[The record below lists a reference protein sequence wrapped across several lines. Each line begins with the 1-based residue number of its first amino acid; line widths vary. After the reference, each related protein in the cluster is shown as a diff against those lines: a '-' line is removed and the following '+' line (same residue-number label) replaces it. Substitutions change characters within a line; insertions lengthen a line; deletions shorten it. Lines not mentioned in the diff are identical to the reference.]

1 MRTMATAAAL
11 ALVLVL
17 AGCGDDGG
25 GDVTDAAEEAVEEAT
40 DAAEEATDAA
50 GEAADDAADDVQGM
64 ADDMAD
70 DLEEMQDEMGGGSAT
85 LTIGDQT
92 WEFDSVLCAR
102 GAEETGRDDTP
113 FVLSSIQDGLQ
124 LDATINTEFGHSVSI
139 NDITDFENPSVAWS
153 AGGPLGALSGG
164 DDEIIQVDGDQVTVE
179 ADFVDDTG
187 DAMETTPGTL
197 TATCP

>member
-1 MRTMATAAAL
+1 MRTTATAAAL

-25 GDVTDAAEEAVEEAT
+25 DDVTEALDDAADT
-40 DAAEEATDAA
+40 AEEV
-50 GEAADDAADDVQGM
+50 GEEAADDAQEMADEMAEDLEDVQE
-64 ADDMAD
+64 AA
-70 DLEEMQDEMGGGSAT
+70 GGGSAT

-92 WEFDSVLCAR
+92 WEFDSVLCAF
-102 GAEETGRDDTP
+102 GPEETGRDDTP

-139 NDITDFENPSVAWS
+139 NDITDFENPSVAYS
-153 AGGPLGALSGG
+153 AGGPLGAMTG
-164 DDEIIQVDGDQVTVE
+164 DDGEIIQVDGKEVSAE
-179 ADFVDDTG
+179 ADFFDDTG
-187 DAMETTPGTL
+187 DGMETGTL